1 MRISQWKQKLMLTAG
16 YLGILLVFS
25 LLKVPCL
32 FQTFLHI
39 PCPGC
44 GMTRAVK
51 AALRLDLAA
60 AFRYHS
66 MFWSM
71 PILYLYFLFDNGLF
85 QRKWLDRVVLL
96 SIAAGFLLHWISIL
110 V

>member
-1 MRISQWKQKLMLTAG
+1 MRISYWKQKVLLTVG
-16 YLGILLVFS
+16 YLAILAVFS
-25 LLKVPCL
+25 LLQVPCL

-51 AALRLDLAA
+51 AALQLDLAA
-60 AFRYHS
+60 AFRYHP

-71 PILYLYFLFDNGLF
+71 PVLYLYYLFDNGLF
-85 QRKWLDRVVLL
+85 RRKWLNRAVLL
-96 SIAAGFLLHWISIL
+96 FIAAGFFLHWLQIL